1 MAKTGM
7 EAVKEVISFA
17 DLARKIG
24 VTRGAISQ
32 WDRVPAERI
41 FEVSQITGLPMS
53 TIRPDMFKGVE
64 GAA

>member
-1 MAKTGM
+1 MQKTGM
-7 EAVKEVISFA
+7 EAVREVISFA

-41 FEVSQITGLPMS
+41 AEVANITGLPMS
-53 TIRPDMFKGVE
+53 AIRPDLFKQAGD
-64 GAA
+64 AA

>member
-1 MAKTGM
+1 MRKTGM
-7 EAVKEVISFA
+7 EAVREVISFA

-41 FEVSQITGLPMS
+41 AEVANITGLPMS
-53 TIRPDMFKGVE
+53 TIRPDLFKKA